1 MKGITFDPKKAHT
14 KLPLNYYYLTEFP
27 LTPTGE
33 IKMITV
39 PKEAFNSRAS
49 VLEPFHKPISV
60 DFPRE
65 TD

>member
-1 MKGITFDPKKAHT
+1 MKGIVFDPKKAHT

-39 PKEAFNSRAS
+39 PKEVFNSRAS
-49 VLEPFHKPISV
+49 VLAPFHKPISV